1 VKIRHYA
8 KRQTV
13 TKNPRFAQL
22 FFGTLQNRSVSA
34 VSSKQKSK
42 KSKMNITIIGA
53 SAGIG
58 LETVKRG
65 LNRNHSIT
73 TLSRS
78 EIQLEEKNS
87 LKMIIGDATNKADLL
102 NSIQNA
108 DAIIITL
115 GTVKNMK
122 ATTLFSDFA
131 KLIVEIHREKKIG
144 VPIIFVTGFGA
155 GESKNYVSWIVKMF
169 LKYFLKD
176 VYADKTKMEEIITNS
191 DLNWTVVRPGRLLDK
206 ELTEKYRIENKL
218 FKGINIGGINR
229 ADVADFLIKQAEK
242 QTELKKYI
250 AISEK

>member
-1 VKIRHYA
+1 
-8 KRQTV
+8 
-13 TKNPRFAQL
+13 
-22 FFGTLQNRSVSA
+22 
-34 VSSKQKSK
+34 
-42 KSKMNITIIGA
+42 MNITIIGA
-53 SAGIG
+53 SAGLG

-65 LNRNHSIT
+65 LKRNHLIT

-78 EIQLEEKNS
+78 QIEIEENKS
-87 LKMIIGDATNKADLL
+87 LKVLLGDATNKTDLI

-108 DAIIITL
+108 DALIITL
-115 GTVKNMK
+115 GTGKNMK
-122 ATTLFSDFA
+122 PTSLFSDFA
-131 KLIVEIHREKKIG
+131 KVILEINRESKLDI
-144 VPIIFVTGFGA
+144 PLIFVTGFGA
-155 GESKNYVSWIVKMF
+155 GESKDYVPWLVKMF

-206 ELTEKYRIENKL
+206 ELTEKYRVENKL

>member
-1 VKIRHYA
+1 
-8 KRQTV
+8 
-13 TKNPRFAQL
+13 
-22 FFGTLQNRSVSA
+22 
-34 VSSKQKSK
+34 
-42 KSKMNITIIGA
+42 MNISIIGA

-78 EIQLEEKNS
+78 EINIEEKQS
-87 LKMIIGDATNKADLL
+87 LTMILGDATNKADLFK
-102 NSIQNA
+102 SIQNA
-108 DAIIITL
+108 DALIVTL
-115 GTVKNMK
+115 GTGKNMK

-131 KLIVEIHREKKIG
+131 KLILEIHNENKITI
-144 VPIIFVTGFGA
+144 PFIFVTGFGA
-155 GESKNYVSWIVKMF
+155 GESKNYVPWLVKMF
-169 LKYFLKD
+169 LKYLLKD
-176 VYADKTKMEEIITNS
+176 VYADKTKMEELITHS

-229 ADVADFLIKQAEK
+229 ADVADFLIKQAEN

-250 AISEK
+250 GISEK

>member
-1 VKIRHYA
+1 
-8 KRQTV
+8 
-13 TKNPRFAQL
+13 
-22 FFGTLQNRSVSA
+22 
-34 VSSKQKSK
+34 
-42 KSKMNITIIGA
+42 MNITIIGA

-58 LETVKRG
+58 LETVKKG

-78 EIQLEEKNS
+78 EIKIEEKKS
-87 LKMIIGDATNKADLL
+87 LTMILGDATNKTDLL
-102 NSIQNA
+102 KSIQNV
-108 DAIIITL
+108 DAIIVTL
-115 GTVKNMK
+115 GTSKNMK

-131 KLIVEIHREKKIG
+131 KLMVEINRENKIE
-144 VPIIFVTGFGA
+144 VPFIFVTGFGA
-155 GESKNYVSWIVKMF
+155 GESKNYVPWLVKLF
-169 LKYFLKD
+169 LKYLLKD
-176 VYADKTKMEEIITNS
+176 VYVDKTKMEEIITSS

-229 ADVADFLIKQAEK
+229 ADVADFLIKQAEN

>member
-1 VKIRHYA
+1 
-8 KRQTV
+8 
-13 TKNPRFAQL
+13 
-22 FFGTLQNRSVSA
+22 
-34 VSSKQKSK
+34 
-42 KSKMNITIIGA
+42 MNITIIGA

-65 LNRNHSIT
+65 LDRNHSIT

-78 EIQLEEKNS
+78 GIEIEEKKS
-87 LKMIIGDATNKADLL
+87 LKVILGDATNKADLL
-102 NSIQNA
+102 SSIQNA
-108 DAIIITL
+108 DAIIVTL
-115 GTVKNMK
+115 GTSKNMN

-131 KLIVEIHREKKIG
+131 QLMVEIHKENKIDI
-144 VPIIFVTGFGA
+144 PFIFVTGFGA
-155 GESKNYVSWIVKMF
+155 GESKNYVPWFVKMF

-191 DLNWTVVRPGRLLDK
+191 DLNWTVVRPGRLFDK

-218 FKGINIGGINR
+218 FKGINVGGINR

>member
-1 VKIRHYA
+1 
-8 KRQTV
+8 
-13 TKNPRFAQL
+13 
-22 FFGTLQNRSVSA
+22 
-34 VSSKQKSK
+34 
-42 KSKMNITIIGA
+42 MNITIIGA

-65 LNRNHSIT
+65 LDRNHSIT

-78 EIQLEEKNS
+78 GIEIEEKKS
-87 LKMIIGDATNKADLL
+87 LKEILGDATNKVDLL
-102 NSIQNA
+102 SSIQNA
-108 DAIIITL
+108 DAIIVTL
-115 GTVKNMK
+115 GTSKNMN

-131 KLIVEIHREKKIG
+131 QLMVEIHKENKIDI
-144 VPIIFVTGFGA
+144 PFIFVTGFGA
-155 GESKNYVSWIVKMF
+155 GESKNYVPWLVKMF

-191 DLNWTVVRPGRLLDK
+191 DLNWTVVRPGRLFDK

-242 QTELKKYI
+242 QSELKKHI

>member
-1 VKIRHYA
+1 
-8 KRQTV
+8 
-13 TKNPRFAQL
+13 
-22 FFGTLQNRSVSA
+22 
-34 VSSKQKSK
+34 
-42 KSKMNITIIGA
+42 MNITIIGA

-65 LNRNHSIT
+65 LDRNHSIT

-78 EIQLEEKNS
+78 GIEIEEKKS
-87 LKMIIGDATNKADLL
+87 LKEILGDATNKVDLL
-102 NSIQNA
+102 SSIQNA
-108 DAIIITL
+108 DAIIVTL
-115 GTVKNMK
+115 GTSKNMN

-131 KLIVEIHREKKIG
+131 QLMVEIHKENKIDI
-144 VPIIFVTGFGA
+144 PFIFVTGFGA
-155 GESKNYVSWIVKMF
+155 GESKNYVPWLVKMF

-191 DLNWTVVRPGRLLDK
+191 DLNWTVVRPGRLFDK

-218 FKGINIGGINR
+218 FKGINVGGINR

-250 AISEK
+250 AISEI

>member
-1 VKIRHYA
+1 
-8 KRQTV
+8 
-13 TKNPRFAQL
+13 
-22 FFGTLQNRSVSA
+22 
-34 VSSKQKSK
+34 
-42 KSKMNITIIGA
+42 MNITIIGA

-65 LNRNHSIT
+65 LDRNHSIT

-78 EIQLEEKNS
+78 DIEIEEKKS
-87 LKMIIGDATNKADLL
+87 LKVILGDATNKADLL
-102 NSIQNA
+102 SSIQNA
-108 DAIIITL
+108 DALIITL
-115 GTVKNMK
+115 GTGKNMN
-122 ATTLFSDFA
+122 ATSLFSDFA
-131 KLIVEIHREKKIG
+131 QLMVEIHKENKIDI
-144 VPIIFVTGFGA
+144 PFIFVTGFGA
-155 GESKNYVSWIVKMF
+155 GESKNYVPWLVKMF

-229 ADVADFLIKQAEK
+229 TDVADFLIKQAEE

>member
-1 VKIRHYA
+1 
-8 KRQTV
+8 
-13 TKNPRFAQL
+13 
-22 FFGTLQNRSVSA
+22 
-34 VSSKQKSK
+34 
-42 KSKMNITIIGA
+42 MNITIIGA

-78 EIQLEEKNS
+78 EIEIEEKKS
-87 LKMIIGDATNKADLL
+87 LNMILGDATNKADLF
-102 NSIQNA
+102 NSIQQA
-108 DAIIITL
+108 EAIIVTL
-115 GTVKNMK
+115 GTGRNMK

-131 KLIVEIHREKKIG
+131 KLIMEINREKKMD
-144 VPIIFVTGFGA
+144 VPFIFVTGFGA
-155 GESKNYVSWIVKMF
+155 GESKNYVPWMVKLF
-169 LKYFLKD
+169 LKYVLKD

-206 ELTEKYRIENKL
+206 ELTEKYRIENTL

-250 AISEK
+250 ALSEK

>member
-1 VKIRHYA
+1 
-8 KRQTV
+8 
-13 TKNPRFAQL
+13 
-22 FFGTLQNRSVSA
+22 
-34 VSSKQKSK
+34 
-42 KSKMNITIIGA
+42 MNITIIGA

-58 LETVKRG
+58 IETVKRG
-65 LNRNHSIT
+65 LDRNHSIT

-78 EIQLEEKNS
+78 NIEIEEKKS
-87 LKMIIGDATNKADLL
+87 LNVILGDATNKADLL
-102 NSIQNA
+102 SSIQNA
-108 DAIIITL
+108 DAIIVTL
-115 GTVKNMK
+115 GTSKNMN

-131 KLIVEIHREKKIG
+131 QLMVEIHKENKID
-144 VPIIFVTGFGA
+144 VPFIFVTGFGA
-155 GESKNYVSWIVKMF
+155 GESKNYVPWLVKMF

-176 VYADKTKMEEIITNS
+176 VYADKTKMEEIITHS

>member
-1 VKIRHYA
+1 
-8 KRQTV
+8 
-13 TKNPRFAQL
+13 
-22 FFGTLQNRSVSA
+22 
-34 VSSKQKSK
+34 
-42 KSKMNITIIGA
+42 MNITIIGA
-53 SAGIG
+53 SAGLG

-65 LNRNHSIT
+65 LKRNHLIT

-78 EIQLEEKNS
+78 QIEIEENKS
-87 LKMIIGDATNKADLL
+87 LKVLLGDATNKTDLI

-108 DAIIITL
+108 DALIITL
-115 GTVKNMK
+115 GTGKNMK
-122 ATTLFSDFA
+122 PTSLFSDFA
-131 KLIVEIHREKKIG
+131 KVILEINRESKLDI
-144 VPIIFVTGFGA
+144 PLIFVTGFGA
-155 GESKNYVSWIVKMF
+155 GESKYYVPWLVKMF

-206 ELTEKYRIENKL
+206 ELTEKYRVENKL
-218 FKGINIGGINR
+218 FKGINVGGINR